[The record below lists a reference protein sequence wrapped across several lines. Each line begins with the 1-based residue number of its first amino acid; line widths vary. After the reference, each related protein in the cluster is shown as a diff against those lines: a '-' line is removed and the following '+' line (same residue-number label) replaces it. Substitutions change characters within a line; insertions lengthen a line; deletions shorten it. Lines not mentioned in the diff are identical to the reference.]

1 MVYNISCCKTFKNA
15 PDKISLQI
23 VYMESTLKYPMIF
36 SLQKVTLV
44 LVSDLDFALW
54 KTSVSAEIQ
63 SILQNILFKKLSNS
77 IRNT

>member
-23 VYMESTLKYPMIF
+23 VYMESTLKYPMFF

-44 LVSDLDFALW
+44 LVSDLDFAL
-54 KTSVSAEIQ
+54 
-63 SILQNILFKKLSNS
+63 
-77 IRNT
+77 